1 MKTFIVLF
9 LCVFIFHFT
18 LNAQVIKTF
27 GPKIS
32 FTNSSLETDFF
43 PESFSSRS
51 AFNFG
56 FSTEFFP
63 TDYFSINVAINYVQ
77 KGFIEK
83 SIETNDVGK
92 KIKDVNAENKLF
104 YISVPLLAKFM
115 YKNNISPFISLGPRF
130 DYLVSKENGVFN
142 YTNVSIKSEMLDFY
156 DNFTYGA
163 SGSIGIEIP
172 DLIPT
177 VITLE
182 ISYNL
187 DFKDSSN
194 NTNIELKN
202 RSFDIWIGFMF

>member
-1 MKTFIVLF
+1 
-9 LCVFIFHFT
+9 
-18 LNAQVIKTF
+18 
-27 GPKIS
+27 
-32 FTNSSLETDFF
+32 
-43 PESFSSRS
+43 
-51 AFNFG
+51 
-56 FSTEFFP
+56 
-63 TDYFSINVAINYVQ
+63 
-77 KGFIEK
+77 
-83 SIETNDVGK
+83 
-92 KIKDVNAENKLF
+92 
-104 YISVPLLAKFM
+104 
-115 YKNNISPFISLGPRF
+115 
-130 DYLVSKENGVFN
+130 
-142 YTNVSIKSEMLDFY
+142 MLDFY